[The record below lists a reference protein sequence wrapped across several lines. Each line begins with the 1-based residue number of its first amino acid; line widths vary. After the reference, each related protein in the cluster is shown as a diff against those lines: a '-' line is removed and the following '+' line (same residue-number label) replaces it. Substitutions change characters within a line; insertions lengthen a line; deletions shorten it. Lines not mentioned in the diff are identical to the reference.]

1 MAARYF
7 IGIDLGTSNCALSY
21 IDSKDPSAG
30 TQVFEIP
37 QFESLDTVRERA
49 TLPSFCYFLSES
61 ENTSL
66 QEQAGDDGAWSQETV
81 VGLLARERAATD
93 TERTISSAKSWLCHA
108 GIDREAKLLPWKST
122 VITAEQKRSA
132 VEASAAY
139 LDYLRFAW
147 DQTIGA
153 TDKQSQFDRQD
164 VVITVPAS
172 FDTVAQRLTLDA
184 AERAHYPKSTRLL
197 EEPQAAFYA
206 WLEQHPDVD
215 AWEQWLPGLSEQ
227 PQVVLVCDIGGGTSD
242 FSLFELALQQGEPLP
257 SVRRIAVSNHILLGG
272 DNVDL
277 ALAHQAEAKLAQT
290 EPLST
295 KAWSQLTAQCRDL
308 KERVLSTAGNAGE
321 AFTIALAAEGGNLFA
336 SVQTVSLSR
345 SEILNTVLEG
355 FFPHCEADAQPQS
368 QTSGLREIGLPY
380 AQDSAITHHLA
391 DFIRQRK
398 VDAVLFNGGSLDS
411 DQVQARVVAQVA
423 HWQGSTPARLS
434 NDQLDL
440 AVARGAAWYQS
451 SQKREDAA
459 TIEGGSGHS
468 FYIEVTV
475 PKKRGKKKKKGGG
488 TTEKRLVCVLPQGS
502 PIEQSTR
509 IVSLDL
515 QLKVNTPVQFQAY
528 TSTCRESDQGAY
540 LVAYNE
546 HDFHKLPSMHT
557 MAQLPPEAP
566 MPEDGSVPIHIEA
579 HLNTLGILRVN
590 CESVRRIEGQ
600 NRNWRLEF
608 NLRESAAE
616 AEHSE
621 DQGQAPDSGISTED
635 LEAAKAAIEQ
645 TFDRE
650 VTGPAQATGLLKALE
665 TICHQG
671 RREWNVPLLRE
682 LWQPLSQCI
691 TRRDISQ
698 EHELAWLNAAGY
710 CLRPGYGHALD
721 EYYLRTLWLI
731 QELDLAFVKS
741 KANREQYFLLWRRV
755 AGGLSQAQQGSLYD
769 EWIDKVLQ
777 DTKQSYEPARM
788 LGAFEHLDAE
798 KRVALAHHF
807 TKSIETRAE
816 GFCDHSIWALGRLLS
831 RVPLYG
837 GEQALLD
844 ATEVQKA
851 FDVLEPLDWTRDNLR
866 NLPQLFVQ
874 AARIVNNR
882 DHDVSQ
888 ELRER
893 ILAKAVESGASEA
906 RLQPLREYTPMDA
919 KDIQQLFG
927 ESLPTGL
934 SVQGG

>member
-7 IGIDLGTSNCALSY
+7 IGIDLGTSNCALSF
-21 IDSKDPSAG
+21 IDSKDLSAG
-30 TQVFEIP
+30 TQVFSIP
-37 QFESLDTVRERA
+37 QFESLDTVRERT
-49 TLPSFCYFLSES
+49 TLPSFCYFLSDA
-61 ENTSL
+61 ENATL
-66 QEQAGDDGAWSQETV
+66 QEKEDAAWSQETV
-81 VGLLARERAATD
+81 VGLFARDRAASD

-122 VITAEQKRSA
+122 AIADELKRSP

-153 TDKQSQFDRQD
+153 RDKQSQFDRQD

-184 AERAHYPKSTRLL
+184 AERAHYPKSIRLL

-206 WLEQHPDVD
+206 WLEQHPTVEE
-215 AWEQWLPGLSEQ
+215 WERLIAGLSEQ
-227 PQVVLVCDIGGGTSD
+227 PKVVLVCDVGGGTSD
-242 FSLFELALQQGEPLP
+242 FSLFELALQAGEELP

-277 ALAHQAEAKLAQT
+277 ALAHQAEAKLSQS
-290 EPLST
+290 EPLSS

-308 KERVLSTAGNAGE
+308 KERVLSVAGDADE
-321 AFTIALAAEGGNLFA
+321 VFTIALAAEGGNLFA
-336 SVQTVSLSR
+336 SVQTVALSR
-345 SEILNTVLEG
+345 SEILNTILEG
-355 FFPHCEADAQPQS
+355 FFPHCESDVQPVNKS
-368 QTSGLREIGLPY
+368 GGLREIGLPY

-398 VDAVLFNGGSLDS
+398 VDAILFNGGSLDS
-411 DQVQARVVAQVA
+411 EQIQERLVAQVA
-423 HWQGSTPARLS
+423 HWQGAVPARLT

-440 AVARGAAWYQS
+440 AVARGAAWYQA
-451 SQKREDAA
+451 SQKREHAT

-468 FYIEVTV
+468 FYIEVSV
-475 PKKRGKKKKKGGG
+475 PTKRGKKKKGGAN
-488 TTEKRLVCVLPQGS
+488 TETRLVCVLPQGS
-502 PIEQSTR
+502 PLEESTR

-528 TSTCRESDQGAY
+528 TSTYREQDKGAE
-540 LVAYNE
+540 LVAHNE

-557 MAQLPPEAP
+557 MAQLPPEEP
-566 MPEDGSVPIHIEA
+566 MPEDGSVPIHLEA

-590 CESVRRIEGQ
+590 CVSVRRIQGQ

-608 NLRESAAE
+608 NLRESAAD
-616 AEHSE
+616 AE
-621 DQGQAPDSGISTED
+621 DAPRGKVADIGISTED
-635 LEAAKAAIEQ
+635 LVAAKAAIEQ
-645 TFDRE
+645 AFDRDA
-650 VTGPAQATGLLKALE
+650 TKPSQAAGMLKALE
-665 TICHQG
+665 AICHQG
-671 RREWNVPLLRE
+671 RREWNVPLIRE
-682 LWQPLSQCI
+682 LWQPLSPCI

-710 CLRPGYGHALD
+710 LLRPGYGHPLD

-731 QELDLAFVKS
+731 QDLDLAFVTS

-755 AGGLSQAQQGSLYD
+755 AGGLSQAQQESLYD
-769 EWIDKVLQ
+769 EWIEKVLQ
-777 DTKQSYEPARM
+777 DTKQSYEPSRM
-788 LGAFEHLDAE
+788 LGAFEHLSSE
-798 KRVALAHHF
+798 KRLALAHHF
-807 TKSIETRAE
+807 TQSIETRKAS
-816 GFCDHSIWALGRLLS
+816 FCDHSIWALGRLLS

-844 ATEVQKA
+844 PTEVSRA
-851 FDVLEPLDWTRDNLR
+851 FDALEPLDWTRDNLR

-882 DHDVSQ
+882 DHDVTQ
-888 ELRER
+888 EVRER
-893 ILAKAVESGASEA
+893 ILAKAVLSGASEK
-906 RLQPLREYTPMDA
+906 RLQPLREYTPIDA

-934 SVQGG
+934 RAEGG